1 MSPVHTG
8 AGRQRGVA
16 LITALLV
23 VAIAA
28 IAATTII
35 TAGQRAMLRT
45 QILLDSERAW
55 WYAVGMESWGLSLL
69 ERDRQQG
76 RTDHLGE
83 LWAMQMPPLDV
94 GDDDL
99 GPRGMLHGQLHDAQ
113 GRFNINNLASTDPD
127 VLGRQAAIF
136 RRLLACTGAADE
148 FGADDLVN
156 AVIDWVDADDEQ
168 RFPGGGED
176 LHYLSGSPPYRAAN
190 QGMASISELRA
201 VHGVTAELYAALS
214 PHIAALPR
222 PSAINLN
229 TATLPVLCALSD
241 NPGTR
246 ANLEAFAEQR
256 VEAPLETVQQAFQAD
271 GLFAAGDVGVDP
283 DELSVSSQY
292 FLARAE
298 AFIGS
303 GGVVLYS
310 LLHRPDQG
318 VPVVIR
324 RSTAGE

>member
-1 MSPVHTG
+1 MR
-8 AGRQRGVA
+8 RQRGVA

-28 IAATTII
+28 IAATAII
-35 TAGQRAMLRT
+35 TGGQRALLRT
-45 QILLDSERAW
+45 QLLLDSERAW
-55 WYAVGMESWGLSLL
+55 WYATGMEAWALSLL

-83 LWAMQMPPLDV
+83 FWAMQLPPLDV
-94 GDDDL
+94 GDDEL
-99 GPRGMLHGQLHDAQ
+99 GPRGLLHGQLQDAQ
-113 GRFNINNLASTDPD
+113 GRYNLNNLAITEPE
-127 VLGRQAAIF
+127 VLQRQIGIF

-148 FGADDLVN
+148 FGADDLIN

-176 LHYLSGSPPYRAAN
+176 LLYLSGSPPYRAAN
-190 QGMASISELRA
+190 QRMASISELRA
-201 VHGVTAELYAALS
+201 VQGIDAQIYAALA
-214 PHIAALPR
+214 PHVVALPQAT
-222 PSAINLN
+222 PINLN
-229 TATLPVLCALSD
+229 TATLPVLCALTD
-241 NPGTR
+241 DPGSR
-246 ANLEAFAEQR
+246 ANLAAFAERRAEQ
-256 VEAPLETVQQAFQAD
+256 PLEDVQQAFQA
-271 GLFAAGDVGVDP
+271 GALFGAGDLGIDP
-283 DELSVSSQY
+283 EDLAVASHY

-298 AFIGS
+298 AFVGS

-318 VPVVIR
+318 APLVIR